1 MYFKDI
7 IIGFI
12 VALILLMVALGVKKF
27 VTNKFNRK
35 YFLPA
40 LLFKMVGAL
49 SLGLLYHFYYGG
61 GDTFTYFTRG
71 AIHIYNAF
79 WDNPSLA
86 WHLLFGETDY
96 GHGVYSYASKIWMYN
111 DPSSYIIVRIS
122 AFISLFVGGS
132 YVATS
137 LVFAALSFTGI
148 WAMYI
153 SFVKLFPGKEWYL
166 ALAILFIPST
176 IFWGSG
182 ILKDTVTFGFLGW
195 ATTAFIHLIYGKTK
209 KVVWLV
215 VLGFSLFVI
224 YKIKI
229 YIVMSLLPAMIVWAY
244 FVYIKKVYNPVARF
258 MIAPFVIAITV
269 VSSGYAV
276 YTVGANNKKYAVEN
290 LAETVRI
297 TAYDV
302 GRFTGKNAGSRY
314 DLGDLDD
321 SLVGMLKLGPAAINV
336 ALFRPYLWEVR
347 NPLMLLASLEGLGF
361 FILLMIIIVRSRH
374 NLWGVLSNPAIIF
387 SLIFSLTFAF
397 AVGISTYN
405 FGTLFR
411 YKVPLMPFFGVFLAI
426 AWVSTTTASKENKV
440 V

>member
-1 MYFKDI
+1 
-7 IIGFI
+7 
-12 VALILLMVALGVKKF
+12 MVAMGVRTF
-27 VTNKFNRK
+27 VTDKTNRK

-40 LLFKMVGAL
+40 LILKMVGATL
-49 SLGLLYHFYYGG
+49 MGLLYYFYYGG

-71 AIHIYNAF
+71 AIHIYEAF
-79 WDNPSLA
+79 WDKPSLA

-96 GHGVYSYASKIWMYN
+96 GQGVYSYASKIFMYN
-111 DPSSYIIVRIS
+111 DPSSYIIVKI
-122 AFISLFVGGS
+122 AAVISLFVGGS

-137 LVFAALSFTGI
+137 LIFAALSFTGL
-148 WAMYI
+148 WAMYLAF
-153 SFVKLFPGKEWYL
+153 SKLFPSKEWFL

-182 ILKDTVTFGFLGW
+182 VLKDTVTFGFLGW
-195 ATTAFIHLIYGKTK
+195 ATAAFIYLVYGQRKR
-209 KVVWLV
+209 VLWFLV
-215 VLGFSLFVI
+215 LVFSLYVI
-224 YKIKI
+224 YQIKI

-244 FVYIKKVYNPVARF
+244 FVNMDRVKNKVLKY
-258 MIAPFVIAITV
+258 MIAPFVIIITV
-269 VSSGYAV
+269 LLSGYAV
-276 YTVGANNKKYAVEN
+276 YSVGANNKKYAVEN

-321 SLVGMLKLGPAAINV
+321 SYLGMLKLGPAAINV

-347 NPLMLLASLEGLGF
+347 SPLMLIASLEGLGF
-361 FILLMIIIVRSRH
+361 MILSIIVLFRSRR
-374 NLWGVLSNPAIIF
+374 NLLGVLNNPAIIF

-397 AVGISTYN
+397 AVGVSTYN

-411 YKVPLMPFFGVFLAI
+411 YKVPLMPFFGIFLAI
-426 AWVSTTTASKENKV
+426 SWVSAKSAPKEEKAV
-440 V
+440 